1 MSFAEMLLHIIEE
14 EKQALERRGVMTSED
29 RTLLGTLR
37 DLKALEVERA
47 STGPSNESVTGQ
59 YDVRI
64 ETERVHERLAD
75 PAFTPRVTSEAYM
88 KAQQALVDRILK
100 TGDHDPVNAPKHYK
114 AGDVYETILVL
125 EAWGLNYHLGN
136 TVKYISRAGKKG
148 DIIEDLEKARWYL
161 DREIERL
168 KKMRTTGEAT
178 G

>member
-1 MSFAEMLLHIIEE
+1 MSKSITDMLAEIIAKEE
-14 EKQALERRGVMTSED
+14 AEKQINLSLAEKMHMEMVQNASINPRYRVEIDTANPNALSSRM
-29 RTLLGTLR
+29 
-37 DLKALEVERA
+37 
-47 STGPSNESVTGQ
+47 PSSN
-59 YDVRI
+59 
-64 ETERVHERLAD
+64 RV
-75 PAFTPRVTSEAYM
+75 
-88 KAQQALVDRILK
+88 
-100 TGDHDPVNAPKHYK
+100 DHDPVHRPQHYK

-168 KKMRTTGEAT
+168 KKMRTAGEAT

>member
-1 MSFAEMLLHIIEE
+1 MTKSISGMLIDIIEKE
-14 EKQALERRGVMTSED
+14 EAEKQINLSLAERMHMEMVQNASLNPRYN
-29 RTLLGTLR
+29 
-37 DLKALEVERA
+37 VEIN
-47 STGPSNESVTGQ
+47 T
-59 YDVRI
+59 
-64 ETERVHERLAD
+64 D
-75 PAFTPRVTSEAYM
+75 P
-88 KAQQALVDRILK
+88 K
-100 TGDHDPVNAPKHYK
+100 HDPVNAPKHYK
-114 AGDVYETILVL
+114 AGDVYETIRVI